1 MSDTLQAPPVD
12 GATDDLLLSVVYVSD
27 ATVEFS
33 EMDLALLLAV
43 SRANNEPHRITGL
56 LLHEDGRFLQA
67 LEGPERAVRTTLAR
81 IAADPRHTNVRT
93 LEETRITE
101 RRFGSWSMGYR
112 AVAGLR
118 SEVGTWFGSPEAIAP
133 SEGSRAADLLERF
146 RER

>member
-1 MSDTLQAPPVD
+1 MSDTLQVPPMD

-43 SRANNEPHRITGL
+43 SRTNNEPHRVTGL
-56 LLHEDGRFLQA
+56 LLFEDGRFLQS
-67 LEGPERAVRTTLAR
+67 LEGPERAVRATLGR
-81 IAADPRHTNVRT
+81 IAADPRHTDVRL
-93 LEETRITE
+93 LEETPIAE

-112 AVAGLR
+112 TVAGLR
-118 SEVGTWFGSPEAIAP
+118 SEVGTWFGSPEAVAP